1 MATTNNERR
10 LFRSS
15 DNCMIAG
22 VCAGVADFFG
32 LDISLVRIATLILIL
47 FGGLSIWVYILL
59 WIIVPKAPKR
69 LNP

>member
-1 MATTNNERR
+1 MNPEKKLRR
-10 LFRSS
+10 PSEDR
-15 DNCMIAG
+15 MIAG
-22 VCAGVADFFG
+22 VCAGIAEFFG
-32 LDISLVRIATLILIL
+32 LDISLVRIATLVLIL